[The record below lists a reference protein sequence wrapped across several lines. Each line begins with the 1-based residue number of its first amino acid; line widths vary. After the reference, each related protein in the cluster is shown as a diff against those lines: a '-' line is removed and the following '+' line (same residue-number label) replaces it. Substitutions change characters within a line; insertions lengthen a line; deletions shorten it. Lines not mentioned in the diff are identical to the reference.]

1 MNQVALEEQ
10 VSRLEKEVRLGGN
23 QVDERFLELRADLD
37 RLRLEMTAIKKF
49 LGDVNPSFR
58 ELFPQ
63 ILERTIET
71 VNPEFE

>member
-10 VSRLEKEVRLGGN
+10 ITRLEKEIRLGGTE
-23 QVDERFLELRADLD
+23 VDQRFLELRADVD
-37 RLRLEMTAIKKF
+37 RLRLEVVAIKKF
-49 LGDVNPSFR
+49 LEDVNPSFR

-63 ILERTIET
+63 ILERTLAE